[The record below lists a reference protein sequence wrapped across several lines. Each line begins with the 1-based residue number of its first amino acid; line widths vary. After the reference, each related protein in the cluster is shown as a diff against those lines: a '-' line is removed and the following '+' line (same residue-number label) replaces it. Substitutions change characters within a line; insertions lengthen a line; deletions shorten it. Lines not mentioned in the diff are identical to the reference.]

1 MREVSFDN
9 SENSFFPEESFVI
22 AVSSKNHA
30 YCLSG
35 KYTQSV
41 NLNLCHKNIS
51 IQMRLEELIPDTY
64 RLPVAG
70 ISQSKHLVDFNWF
83 KDAVLL
89 YLSTSGSTR
98 EQ

>member
-35 KYTQSV
+35 KYTQNV

-70 ISQSKHLVDFNWF
+70 ISVKASLDFNWF